1 MAESRYHNEGGPI
14 GWMASNP
21 IAANLLLIIVLI
33 AGYIAIGG
41 IRKEVFPSFPTDT
54 FTVTVPYPGS
64 SPEEVEQGIV
74 LKIEEELRDIV
85 GIKEMRSTAMEGVG
99 VVTVEMEPGSDIA
112 KALNQAKVRVDS
124 IPAFPLDAEEP
135 IVEEVV
141 SRGYA
146 MRVSVYGDLDEAGL
160 KQLADQVR
168 EEILELEG
176 ISEIDVLGERDYEI
190 SIEVSSAEL
199 RRYGLDFD
207 QVVNAV
213 RSRSRDLPGGTVRTE
228 NGSITLRSVSQA
240 YTGQEFA
247 ALTLVTR
254 EDGTAVKL
262 GDVAT
267 VVDGFEDQPV
277 LSHLNGRRAVTLA
290 IYRVGD
296 QDVLQ
301 ITSELRQYIAD
312 KQAHLADGVY
322 ITGWMD
328 ESVHLRGRINLML
341 RNAAQG
347 GLLVVL
353 ALALFL
359 DLGLALWVI
368 LGVPFAVMATLA
380 TIYFLGLPISIN
392 VLSVFAF
399 ILVLG
404 ILVDDG
410 IVTAESAYAYIQSDG
425 PGTASV
431 VRGVRRVATATI
443 FGAMTTII
451 AFGPTLFLSEGFAR
465 VMTHIGPVVV
475 LCIFYSLVET
485 KLILPAHLRH
495 IRTGRQPS
503 SGWRGAVQAVQNR
516 FSSALSDFAAGPYRR
531 VLHLS
536 LQHRYTA
543 LAIFL
548 AVLIVSLA
556 LVPSGIV
563 RFVFFPNVPSDQI
576 RVTLEMPQ
584 GTAWERTHEYARR
597 IEAAVQRMNERFHAE
612 ADTESDV
619 VVELL
624 VISESDTSATVDID
638 LIPSQYRSISSVV
651 LAQWLREELGPLEG
665 VRELS
670 INAVA
675 GPPDSAV
682 EVQLTG
688 HRLETLQA
696 AAEELKQS
704 LAKMRGVQDIS
715 DSFNAGGKELDIR
728 VTAQGEA
735 LGLGSVDLARQVRQ
749 AFFGAEVQRVQ
760 RGRDEVRVYVRLPAE
775 DRAQLGSLQSLWIRL
790 PDGRKV
796 PFPVVGEAREQ
807 TGLST
812 IDRIDRKRVVFVQ
825 ADVNKSVVEPG
836 DIIRLLDSKVLP
848 EVLQRHPGISYKFG
862 GQAEAEE
869 KTSASLTYGFV
880 IILIMIYG
888 ALAIPLKSYIEPLL
902 IMSVIPFGIIG
913 AIVGHLVLGKDISI
927 LSVVGIIGLVG
938 VVVNDSLV
946 MVDFINH
953 YIDEGHDWRSAI
965 TQAGPRRFRAVILTS
980 VTTFLGLLPIQM
992 ETSIQSE
999 FVKPMAISIAFG
1011 VLFAT
1016 FVTLILVPV
1025 LYHIARDLEKLVTG
1039 SSVAKYDSVA
1049 PAAD

>member
-21 IAANLLLIIVLI
+21 IAANLLLVIVLI

-85 GIKEMRSTAMEGVG
+85 GIQEIRSTAREGVG
-99 VVTVEMEPGSDIA
+99 VVTVEMQPGSDIA

-135 IVEEVV
+135 IVEEVI

-146 MRVSVYGDLDEAGL
+146 MRVSIYGQLDELGL

-168 EEILELEG
+168 EEILDLEG
-176 ISEIDVLGERDYEI
+176 ISEIRVLGERNYEI

-213 RSRSRDLPGGTVRTE
+213 SSRSRDLPGGTLRTDS
-228 NGSITLRSVSQA
+228 GSITLRSVSQA
-240 YTGQEFA
+240 YTGEEFA

-254 EDGTAVKL
+254 EDGTSVKL

-277 LSHLNGRRAVTLA
+277 LSTLNGRRAITL
-290 IYRVGD
+290 IVDRVGD

-301 ITSELRQYIAD
+301 ITDELRDYIAG
-312 KQAHLADGVY
+312 KQAGFSEGVF
-322 ITGWMD
+322 ITGWID
-328 ESVHLRGRINLML
+328 ESRILRGRIELML

-347 GLLVVL
+347 GVLVIL

-359 DLGLALWVI
+359 DLGLAFWVI
-368 LGVPFAVMATLA
+368 LGVPFAIMGTLA
-380 TIYFLGLPISIN
+380 SIYFLSLPISIN

-410 IVTAESAYAYIQSDG
+410 IVTAESAYAYIQSEG

-431 VRGVRRVATATI
+431 VRGVRRVSTATI
-443 FGAMTTII
+443 FGATTTII
-451 AFGPTLFLSEGFAR
+451 AFGPTLFLTDGFAR
-465 VMTHIGPVVV
+465 VMTHIGPVVM
-475 LCIFYSLVET
+475 LCIFFSLVET

-495 IRTGRQPS
+495 IHPRREPPA
-503 SGWRGAVQAVQNR
+503 GWRGAVRRVQDR
-516 FSSALSDFAAGPYRR
+516 FSAALSNFASGPYRALLESCLR
-531 VLHLS
+531 
-536 LQHRYTA
+536 QRYVTFA
-543 LAIFL
+543 LFL
-548 AVLIVSLA
+548 GLLIVSVA
-556 LVPSGIV
+556 LVPSGLV
-563 RFVFFPNVPSDQI
+563 RSVFFPNVPSDQLM
-576 RVTLEMPQ
+576 VTLEMPQ
-584 GTAWERTHEYARR
+584 GTAWERTHDYARR
-597 IEAAVQRMNERFHAE
+597 IEAAAHKMNERYLAAE
-612 ADTESDV
+612 NTSVGV
-619 VVELL
+619 VRELM
-624 VISESDTSATVDID
+624 VVSESDASARVDID
-638 LIPSQYRSISSVV
+638 LVPSEERAISSVV
-651 LAQWLREELGPLEG
+651 LAEWLREELGPLEG
-665 VRELS
+665 VREFS
-670 INAVA
+670 IDAVA
-675 GPPDSAV
+675 GPPGSAL
-682 EVQLTG
+682 EVQFTG
-688 HRLETLQA
+688 SSLEMLQMA
-696 AAEELKQS
+696 AKELKHS
-704 LAKMRGVQDIS
+704 LAVIPGVEDVS
-715 DSFNAGGKELDIR
+715 DSFNAGGKELDIQ
-728 VTAQGEA
+728 VTPEGEA

-749 AFFGAEVQRVQ
+749 AYFGAEIQRVQ

-775 DRAQLGSLQSLWIRL
+775 DRAQVGSLQSLWIRL

-812 IDRIDRKRVVFVQ
+812 IDRIDRKRVVFVR
-825 ADVNKSVVEPG
+825 ADVNKRMVEPG
-836 DIIRLLDSKVLP
+836 ELSSLLKTEVLP
-848 EVLQRHPGISYKFG
+848 DILQDYPGISYTFG
-862 GQAEAEE
+862 GEVEDEAE
-869 KTSASLTYGFV
+869 TSQSLAYGLV
-880 IILIMIYG
+880 IVLIMIYG
-888 ALAIPLKSYIEPLL
+888 ALAIPLKSYLEPLL

-913 AIVGHLVLGKDISI
+913 AIIGHFILGKDLSI
-927 LSVVGIIGLVG
+927 LSVIGIVGLVG

-965 TQAGPRRFRAVILTS
+965 LEAGPRRFRAVILTS

-1011 VLFAT
+1011 VIFAT
-1016 FVTLILVPV
+1016 VVTLILVPV
-1025 LYHIARDLEKLVTG
+1025 LYHIAKDLENWVMGT
-1039 SSVAKYDSVA
+1039 SRANPDSAA
-1049 PAAD
+1049 PAA